1 MSHRE
6 VIGKMCQQNCGR
18 LIVKT
23 DILLHTRDLIPE
35 LNLVLLIQEMH
46 IAIIFTHC
54 FIESQLS
61 ESLQDY
67 NLSLIALSFKDKA
80 QRFFDNGRRNR
91 SFFDCSSTSY
101 SKQGVLSE
109 GFVIFAPINC
119 NFMVTYFDAC
129 EFLKCCL
136 KHL

>member
-1 MSHRE
+1 MSHSE

-101 SKQGVLSE
+101 SKQGGS
-109 GFVIFAPINC
+109 F
-119 NFMVTYFDAC
+119 
-129 EFLKCCL
+129 
-136 KHL
+136 